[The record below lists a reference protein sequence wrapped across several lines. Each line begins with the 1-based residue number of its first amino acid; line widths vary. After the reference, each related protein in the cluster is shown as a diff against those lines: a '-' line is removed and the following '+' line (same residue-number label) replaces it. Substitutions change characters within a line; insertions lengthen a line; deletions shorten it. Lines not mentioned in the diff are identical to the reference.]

1 MTHELKCW
9 EPYLTEVADGQ
20 YAILSTRR
28 NDRHFRVGDHLRLMS
43 YSSVTDTF
51 TGAEVTCE
59 ITYIFVGGMFGVDD
73 DHVVMGIKNI

>member
-9 EPYLTEVADGQ
+9 EPYFTAVADGQ
-20 YAILSTRR
+20 KPFEIRR